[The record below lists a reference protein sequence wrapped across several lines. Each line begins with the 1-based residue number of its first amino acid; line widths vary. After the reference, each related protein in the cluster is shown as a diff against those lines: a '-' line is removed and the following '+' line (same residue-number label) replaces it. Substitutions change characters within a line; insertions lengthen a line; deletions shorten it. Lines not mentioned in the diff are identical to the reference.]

1 MNFFNKIIV
10 FLLILILNIGCGS
23 DGNDGDV
30 FVRFR
35 AVLEPTNFIID
46 NSDIPIDFEYDVYY
60 KTRAGSY
67 PFSYVDHNGVQHPL
81 PGEYGVLEIIADS
94 GQEGGLFSSG
104 DDGQDLYIDLILLS
118 TGAVIENYDYYT
130 IASSLNYDE

>member
-46 NSDIPIDFEYDVYY
+46 N
-60 KTRAGSY
+60 
-67 PFSYVDHNGVQHPL
+67 N
-81 PGEYGVLEIIADS
+81 
-94 GQEGGLFSSG
+94 
-104 DDGQDLYIDLILLS
+104 
-118 TGAVIENYDYYT
+118 
-130 IASSLNYDE
+130 

>member
-46 NSDIPIDFEYDVYY
+46 NSDIPIDFEYDE
-60 KTRAGSY
+60 T
-67 PFSYVDHNGVQHPL
+67 
-81 PGEYGVLEIIADS
+81 
-94 GQEGGLFSSG
+94 SG
-104 DDGQDLYIDLILLS
+104 DVEEEVVKPTITKQEIQVQDAVNN
-118 TGAVIENYDYYT
+118 AVIHDSINIPGDHGYLGDKYQGSVNG
-130 IASSLNYDE
+130 ILIPKI